1 MTDIDRPA
9 LLSSVGGAVID
20 AVALAVCVGAL
31 RGYVVEDVVVV
42 DRRVMFRQGSSLW
55 LGDELSLWRL
65 QAIDGI

>member
-31 RGYVVEDVVVV
+31 RGCVVEDVVVV
-42 DRRVMFRQGSSLW
+42 DRHVQARLVVVAGGRAEPLAVT
-55 LGDELSLWRL
+55 GD
-65 QAIDGI
+65 